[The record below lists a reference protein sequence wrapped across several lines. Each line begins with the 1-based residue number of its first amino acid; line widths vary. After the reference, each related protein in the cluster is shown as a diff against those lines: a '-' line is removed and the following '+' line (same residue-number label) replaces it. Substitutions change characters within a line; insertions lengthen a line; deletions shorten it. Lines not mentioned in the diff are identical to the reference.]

1 MHGATAASVYVPRRG
16 GLRRWP
22 IGVLAALL
30 LSGCSPAEILNLMVW
45 RQGLDITQSVAYGAG
60 LRRTLD
66 VYRPD
71 ATKGL
76 PVKGLPV
83 VVFFYGGSWQ
93 TGSRQIY
100 RFVGAALARHGIVAV
115 VPDYRVYPEVR
126 YPGFIEDGASA
137 VRWAKDNAT
146 RFGGDPNKLFLM
158 GHSAGA
164 YIAAMLALDGRW
176 LGEVGLT
183 PGRDIAGL
191 IGISGPYDI
200 LPLHDGTLKEI
211 FGGNDPATQPI
222 SHVSAGAPPSLLLT
236 GRRDDIVDPGNTA
249 RLAARLEAAGDAVT
263 IRTYSWVGHL
273 AIIGAFAPALRLLAP
288 VADHVAGFV
297 ARVSEAR
304 S

>member
-1 MHGATAASVYVPRRG
+1 M
-16 GLRRWP
+16 GLRRAVK
-22 IGVLAALL
+22 GMLTKVG
-30 LSGCSPAEILNLMVW
+30 LSGFS
-45 RQGLDITQSVAYGAG
+45 GLDLLDIVVTGRGYVADTDLPYGDG
-60 LRRTLD
+60 PRRRLD
-66 VYRPD
+66 VYRP
-71 ATKGL
+71 ANARAGAPL
-76 PVKGLPV
+76 AAPVI
-83 VVFFYGGSWQ
+83 VFFYGGNWES
-93 TGSRQIY
+93 GARRHY
-100 RFVGAALARHGIVAV
+100 RFVGHSFAGQGFVTV
-115 VPDYRVYPEVR
+115 VPDYRLYPEVR

-137 VRWAKDNAT
+137 VRWVKDNAT

-263 IRTYSWVGHL
+263 VRTYSWVGHL